1 MFQRLVVNCAST
13 LLEND
18 RIAGVE
24 SVFSKVSTQMS
35 LLAEEMLRLFMSRPA
50 PVVEVLRTNMPVLF
64 TCVTCR
70 NIHTPYFS
78 NVTKKMIKFTVL
90 QHHPYMLLVLWQQ
103 HFTLTLSP
111 SGCTAAFEAIII
123 L

>member
-78 NVTKKMIKFTVL
+78 NVTKKMIKFSLATSSLHAV
-90 QHHPYMLLVLWQQ
+90 
-103 HFTLTLSP
+103 SP
-111 SGCTAAFEAIII
+111 MATALHSYIESIRMYCSF
-123 L
+123 